1 MSDTIPGQ
9 ILQRLAPSIALYQEN
24 TRSRH
29 VHLSANCTYIGD
41 ELRKA
46 AWLYHDAEKETYDQ
60 LNAHTDLVPVP
71 VPQLGNS
78 KTAAVGNVDDY
89 VNAAD
94 YGHPDGI
101 DYPPANPAVD
111 DTREVIQAAAGW
123 LGDVDETIFEL
134 TTWSPLTEVT
144 TPLSGNWNEIR
155 RAGEAFDI
163 AGSAME
169 AAAASLE
176 RGVRRV
182 DDYWDGQAAQAFTEY
197 SGRQI
202 AAMYWEGSC
211 GRTIHAISEAIAE
224 EIREGV
230 QTVVRKF
237 AEMLEAE
244 VDLGSGSAAMK
255 VALKKVPVLGT
266 AWQLG
271 AIVDILRQTMD
282 LTMDLVRRIEELVD
296 QFGLFLDAI
305 IDPEGQVSRTIDK
318 YLQPFNEALD
328 KGKTAVDAGRTADI
342 TPVLDTPDQQFSV
355 GEGDQPWQDAV

>member
-1 MSDTIPGQ
+1 
-9 ILQRLAPSIALYQEN
+9 
-24 TRSRH
+24 
-29 VHLSANCTYIGD
+29 
-41 ELRKA
+41 
-46 AWLYHDAEKETYDQ
+46 
-60 LNAHTDLVPVP
+60 
-71 VPQLGNS
+71 
-78 KTAAVGNVDDY
+78 
-89 VNAAD
+89 
-94 YGHPDGI
+94 
-101 DYPPANPAVD
+101 
-111 DTREVIQAAAGW
+111 
-123 LGDVDETIFEL
+123 
-134 TTWSPLTEVT
+134 
-144 TPLSGNWNEIR
+144 
-155 RAGEAFDI
+155 
-163 AGSAME
+163 ME

-230 QTVVRKF
+230 QTVVKKF

-255 VALKKVPVLGT
+255 VALEKVPVLGT

-271 AIVDILRQTMD
+271 AIVDILRQTLD

-318 YLQPFNEALD
+318 YLLPFNDALD
-328 KGKTAVDAGRTADI
+328 KGNTAVDAGKTADI
-342 TPVLDTPDQQFSV
+342 TPVLDAPDQQFSV

>member
-1 MSDTIPGQ
+1 MPPTTATPTESTIRQQ
-9 ILQRLAPSIALYQEN
+9 I
-24 TRSRH
+24 
-29 VHLSANCTYIGD
+29 
-41 ELRKA
+41 
-46 AWLYHDAEKETYDQ
+46 
-60 LNAHTDLVPVP
+60 
-71 VPQLGNS
+71 
-78 KTAAVGNVDDY
+78 
-89 VNAAD
+89 
-94 YGHPDGI
+94 
-101 DYPPANPAVD
+101 PPWTTP
-111 DTREVIQAAAGW
+111 REVIQAAAGW

-134 TTWSPLTEVT
+134 TSWSPLTEVT

-155 RAGEAFDI
+155 RAGETFDI

-237 AEMLEAE
+237 AEVLEAE

-255 VALKKVPVLGT
+255 VALEKVPVLGT

-271 AIVDILRQTMD
+271 AIVDILRQTLD

-296 QFGLFLDAI
+296 QFGCSSTRSSTRKVRSAARSTSTSCRSTTLWTRATLPSTQAK
-305 IDPEGQVSRTIDK
+305 PPT
-318 YLQPFNEALD
+318 
-328 KGKTAVDAGRTADI
+328 
-342 TPVLDTPDQQFSV
+342 
-355 GEGDQPWQDAV
+355 